1 MMPMRGVEVCTMQET
16 IPTVGSSNKKN
27 VITSKIFCVNTGHT
41 YVYELLNGEIVSE
54 EKILA

>member
-1 MMPMRGVEVCTMQET
+1 MLMSGVEVCTMQEK
-16 IPTVGSSNKKN
+16 IPTVGISNKKST
-27 VITSKIFCVNTGHT
+27 ITSKIFCVNTGHT

>member
-1 MMPMRGVEVCTMQET
+1 MRVVEVCTMQET